1 MKKNWVLIAVIFVV
15 CGFAIYGY
23 GRYVA
28 FPSPENCK
36 ACHYIKPF
44 YDKWATSTHK
54 MVPCLKCHV
63 YTMEKA
69 VASQFLFLAGSAN
82 PRPLSNVPDANCLQ
96 GGCHDKRLVES
107 KVLFTRWN
115 ISFDHKPHFS
125 DMKRGIKLHCRSC
138 HSDIVQGEHVKVSK
152 NVCYLCH
159 FKGAK
164 PGEAVTGCPSC
175 HTAPKD
181 AIKVNGRSFSHT
193 AALKA
198 GKKCGQCHTQI
209 TRGEGMTPKDKCFFC
224 HVDRV
229 DRIGEV
235 KLIHEQHV
243 GKKQVDCLWC
253 HDRIEHGK
261 IKMSKTAM

>member
-1 MKKNWVLIAVIFVV
+1 MKKNWVLIALIIVV
-15 CGFAIYGY
+15 CGFAVYGY

-107 KVLFTRWN
+107 KVLFTKWN

-125 DMKRGIKLHCRSC
+125 EMKRGVKLHCRSC
-138 HSDIVQGEHVKVSK
+138 HSDIVQGEHVRVSK

-181 AIKVNGRSFSHT
+181 AIKVGGKTFSHT

-209 TRGEGMTPKDKCFFC
+209 TRGEGMTPKEKCFFC
-224 HVDRV
+224 HVDRI
-229 DRIGEV
+229 DKIGDV
-235 KLIHEQHV
+235 KLIHEKHV
-243 GKKQVDCLWC
+243 GQKQVDCLWC
-253 HDRIEHGK
+253 HERIEHGK
-261 IKMSKTAM
+261 IKMNKMAM

>member
-1 MKKNWVLIAVIFVV
+1 MNKKWVLIAVIIVV
-15 CGFAIYGY
+15 CGFAVYGY
-23 GRYVA
+23 GRFVA

-36 ACHYIKPF
+36 ACHYIKPY

-107 KVLFTRWN
+107 KALFTKWN

-138 HSDIVQGEHVKVSK
+138 HSDIV
-152 NVCYLCH
+152 
-159 FKGAK
+159 
-164 PGEAVTGCPSC
+164 
-175 HTAPKD
+175 
-181 AIKVNGRSFSHT
+181 
-193 AALKA
+193 
-198 GKKCGQCHTQI
+198 
-209 TRGEGMTPKDKCFFC
+209 
-224 HVDRV
+224 
-229 DRIGEV
+229 
-235 KLIHEQHV
+235 
-243 GKKQVDCLWC
+243 
-253 HDRIEHGK
+253 
-261 IKMSKTAM
+261 